1 MTKRRKRSL
10 NVLTNDLARVG
21 DIGAPIGCSFLL
33 RTDTKLSDLVDYD
46 RGLLAICSLE
56 ARAETHKLAG
66 VVVKSAL
73 YYARNSDEQIPRAL
87 RPSGSTDSPA
97 FGSTDVSGQIAAA
110 GALENPV

>member
-1 MTKRRKRSL
+1 MNFSTWTAYIFL
-10 NVLTNDLARVG
+10 HLFG
-21 DIGAPIGCSFLL
+21 DIEAPIGCSFLL
-33 RTDTKLSDLVDYD
+33 RTDTKLSDLVGYD

-56 ARAETHKLAG
+56 TSADKLAG

-87 RPSGSTDSPA
+87 RPSGSTDSLA

-110 GALENPV
+110 GALEYPV